1 MRRWEHTA
9 VNPEPGLP
17 AGWTVERL
25 RAVSGDRA
33 AVPISPDRP
42 VSVVV
47 GPPDSEPTAL
57 RPDLVLAFGGLCLVR
72 EDDEWYMGSLNDDGS
87 VICWAG
93 YGDNLEEA
101 LRGL

>member
-1 MRRWEHTA
+1 MGRWDHVA
-9 VNPEPGLP
+9 VDSELP

-25 RAVSGDRA
+25 RAVSGDRT

-42 VSVVV
+42 VQIAE
-47 GPPDSEPTAL
+47 GTLGGELTAL
-57 RPDLVLAFGGLCLVR
+57 RPDLVLAFGVLCLVR
-72 EDDEWYMGSLNDDGS
+72 EDGEWYMGSLNDDGS